1 LSAPYG
7 LILERHRDLQGR
19 ERHVWYRKALV
30 LVLVAIIALALFNVF
45 GQHPTSSRADS
56 PAASLEVS
64 SPRSVRGGLMF
75 QSRFTI
81 VAHRQLDTPKLVLD
95 PGWFEQMTIN
105 SLEPGASS
113 ETSRNGKIV
122 LSFDSLR
129 AGQKLVFWAFFQV
142 NPTNIGHRPQGV
154 ELDDGNR
161 PLLRINRSVT
171 VFP

>member
-19 ERHVWYRKALV
+19 ERHVWYRKALC
-30 LVLVAIIALALFNVF
+30 LLLVAIVVLALLNVF
-45 GQHPTSSRADS
+45 GQRPTSSHADS
-56 PAASLEVS
+56 PAASLDVS
-64 SPRSVRGGLMF
+64 SPKSVRGGLMF

-81 VAHRQLDTPKLVLD
+81 QAHRSLDTPKLVLD

-105 SLEPGASS
+105 SLEPSASS

-142 NPTNIGHRPQGV
+142 NPTNVGRRPQGV

>member
-1 LSAPYG
+1 MSAPYG

-19 ERHVWYRKALV
+19 ERHVWYRKALF
-30 LVLVAIIALALFNVF
+30 LLLVAVVVLGLLNAF
-45 GQHPTSSRADS
+45 GQHPTNSHADS
-56 PAASLEVS
+56 PGASLDIS
-64 SPRSVRGGLMF
+64 SPKSVRGGLMF

-81 VAHRQLDTPKLVLD
+81 VAHRALDTPKLVLD

-122 LSFDSLR
+122 LTFDSL
-129 AGQKLVFWAFFQV
+129 APGHKLVFWAFFQV

-161 PLLRINRSVT
+161 PLLRINRSVI

>member
-1 LSAPYG
+1 MSAPYG

-19 ERHVWYRKALV
+19 ERHVWYRKALC
-30 LVLVAIIALALFNVF
+30 LLLVAIVVLALLNVF
-45 GQHPTSSRADS
+45 GQRPTSSHADS
-56 PAASLEVS
+56 PAASLDVS
-64 SPRSVRGGLMF
+64 SPKSVRGGLMF

-81 VAHRQLDTPKLVLD
+81 QAHRSLDTPKLVLD

-105 SLEPGASS
+105 SLEPSASS

-122 LSFDSLR
+122 LSF
-129 AGQKLVFWAFFQV
+129 WAFFQV
-142 NPTNIGHRPQGV
+142 NPTNVGHRPQGV

>member
-1 LSAPYG
+1 MSAPYG
-7 LILERHRDLQGR
+7 LVLERHRDLQGR
-19 ERHVWYRKALV
+19 ERHVWYRKGLFV
-30 LVLVAIIALALFNVF
+30 VLVALVVLGLLNVF
-45 GQHPTSSRADS
+45 GQHPTNSHADS
-56 PAASLEVS
+56 PTASLDIS
-64 SPRSVRGGLMF
+64 SPKSVRGGLMF
-75 QSRFTI
+75 ESRFT
-81 VAHRQLDTPKLVLD
+81 VNAHQDMKAPKLVLD

-105 SLEPGASS
+105 SLEPNASA

-122 LSFDSLR
+122 LTFDSLS

-161 PLLRINRSVT
+161 PLLRINRNVT

>member
-1 LSAPYG
+1 
-7 LILERHRDLQGR
+7 
-19 ERHVWYRKALV
+19 
-30 LVLVAIIALALFNVF
+30 
-45 GQHPTSSRADS
+45 
-56 PAASLEVS
+56 
-64 SPRSVRGGLMF
+64 MF

-81 VAHRQLDTPKLVLD
+81 QAHRPLDTPKLVLD

-142 NPTNIGHRPQGV
+142 NPTNVGHRPQGV